1 MSSSGIDSFLQNK
14 VKTIVERQIQ
24 AVFIGHR
31 AKEAKQ
37 VLKLSPPAI
46 IKTDR
51 ESLRSLLEPELEA
64 ITAALA
70 PSAGKDKTKQVVEEI
85 LREYGNTLVM
95 VAKPFRY
102 VSKYSEAAEQI
113 AMDYRAPRP
122 DTGFTVIH
130 IGSPSL
136 LVIYKKGTGL
146 VTANAYNRRIRTI
159 LNTSLRLLDTQITNI
174 INRALEDYNK
184 GKKRPISSE
193 SIIAKV
199 SKELGRQPKANKKDF
214 VDKIVTSLLQQ
225 GISGKTEAAKL
236 KNAKSIAN
244 KAWRNFAER
253 TSNLVF
259 TKVRTEVSGL
269 TPSIRSTPVS
279 RKNRTK
285 YAGQDL
291 TPLGEQGTGS
301 ISIQDVKLIQNAVHS
316 ALAEAQ
322 EDFLEKRT
330 RYRNK
335 AARDFTKT
343 LLGDM
348 AVAETELAKK
358 AMGTDEVLNKFIL
371 RRVHDLASR
380 FGKELIIQTSLD
392 ESSSYDAINIS
403 KIFKGKISIGIT
415 ESGAARLSV
424 EEINLLRDTAR
435 RIEEQVSTWLFNNAP
450 KLSIGKNFDEMAG
463 AFLDKKF
470 YKNGKLRFPNYKSKS
485 SGALKHKTVVPGPGH
500 KAIMIPLPVSP
511 GKRVGRS
518 NAVLDD
524 YVAEEA
530 RGGPNQVQLGEP
542 SVQTSLEV
550 VKAVL
555 QRDLVEQVKRNMVRP
570 KLQLR
575 TGRFA
580 ESVRLVEATQGVSGL
595 VSLKYTYRLYPYQ
608 TFEPGWKQG
617 SVQRDPRKIISQ
629 SIRELVAPLVRDKF
643 RSIRVE

>member
-46 IKTDR
+46 IKTDM

-64 ITAALA
+64 ITEALK
-70 PSAGKDKTKQVVEEI
+70 PRIGREKTKKVI
-85 LREYGNTLVM
+85 DDIAREYGNAIHM
-95 VAKPFRY
+95 VAKPFRT
-102 VSKYSEAAEQI
+102 SHGYSAAAEQI
-113 AMDYRAPRP
+113 ALDYRAPTP
-122 DTGFTVIH
+122 EVNFTVLGTLEPNSI
-130 IGSPSL
+130 I
-136 LVIYKKGTGL
+136 IYKKGTGI
-146 VTANAYNRRIRTI
+146 VTANSYNRKIRAI
-159 LNTSLRLLDTQITNI
+159 LNVALRILDSRFVEILDL
-174 INRALEDYNK
+174 ALKGYNEDRT
-184 GKKRPISSE
+184 RPIKSE
-193 SIIAKV
+193 NIVAKV
-199 SKELGRQPKANKKDF
+199 SKDLGRQPKANKKDF
-214 VDKIVTSLLQQ
+214 IDKIVASLLQQ
-225 GISGKTEAAKL
+225 GISGRTEAAKL

-244 KAWRNFAER
+244 KAWRAFAER

-259 TKVRTEVSGL
+259 TRVRTNVSDL
-269 TPSIRSTPVS
+269 TASVGTSVVS
-279 RKNRTK
+279 RRNITK

-291 TPLGEQGTGS
+291 TPLGERGSGS
-301 ISIQDVKLIQNAVHS
+301 ITSMDMRAIERAVYD
-316 ALAEAQ
+316 ALMEAQ
-322 EDFLEKRT
+322 EDFGEKRV

-343 LLGDM
+343 LLGGM

-358 AMGTDEVLNKFIL
+358 AMGTNEVLNKLIL

-470 YKNGKLRFPNYKSKS
+470 YKNGNLRFPNYKSKS
-485 SGALKHKTVVPGPGH
+485 SGALKHKTVVPGPGQ

-595 VSLKYTYRLYPYQ
+595 VSLKYTYMLYPYQ
-608 TFEPGWKQG
+608 TFEPGWRQG